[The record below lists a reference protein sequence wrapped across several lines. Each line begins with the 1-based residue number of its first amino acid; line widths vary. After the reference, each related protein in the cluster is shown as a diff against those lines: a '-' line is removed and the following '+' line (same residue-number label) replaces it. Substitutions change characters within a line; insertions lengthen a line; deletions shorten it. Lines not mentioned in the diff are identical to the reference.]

1 MEDKK
6 HTGFILVALMYF
18 VFCFYFTIKWRK
30 EALFWGDEVNK

>member
-18 VFCFYFTIKWRK
+18 GFFFNFTIKWRK
-30 EALFWGDEVNK
+30 EAQF

>member
-18 VFCFYFTIKWRK
+18 GFFFLISLSSGEKKPYSGVMR
-30 EALFWGDEVNK
+30 